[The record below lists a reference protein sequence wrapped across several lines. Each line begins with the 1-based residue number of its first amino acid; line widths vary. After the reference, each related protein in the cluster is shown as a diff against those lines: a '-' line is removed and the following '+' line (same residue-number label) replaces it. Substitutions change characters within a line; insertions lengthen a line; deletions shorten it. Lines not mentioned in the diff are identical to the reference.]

1 MYNWGYYKFTPQKK
15 KKKKGN
21 IAYKA
26 LHKYFL

>member
-1 MYNWGYYKFTPQKK
+1 MYNWGYYKFTQKK
-15 KKKKGN
+15 NKKKSN